1 MSVDWATLWP
11 HLGNIAAWVAIFVIA
26 TGLLQNALSLFQ
38 LAYAYRALRRRHVEP
53 RTSALYD
60 RLSDVA
66 MPISLLAPAFNEEA
80 TIVESVRSLL
90 ALQYPTFEVIVVNDG
105 SKDRTLDVLV
115 EAFELRPVARAFES
129 SVPHKPVRGIYGS
142 PRYPRLLV
150 VDKHNGGKADAL
162 NAGMS
167 VCRTPLFCAIDADSV
182 LEPDALLR
190 VVQPFIDDPQ
200 RTIAAGGTIRI
211 ANGCKVRAGRVVEV
225 GLPNRLL
232 PLLQVMEYLRAFL
245 MARLAWSE
253 LNALILISGAFG
265 IFRRAEAIEVGG
277 YSLGTV
283 GEDLELIIKLHRHM
297 RDKGRDYRISF
308 IPEPVCW
315 TEAPE
320 TLAVLG
326 RQRSRWQRG
335 ALETFAKH
343 RDMLFNRRY
352 GRIGAIGMGNMLLV
366 DVLGPIVE
374 VLGYVLVP
382 VFWALGL
389 LSIEYLV
396 AFVAVTF
403 AFGVTVSVGSLI
415 LEELELRR
423 VTGPGGLLLLL
434 LTAVVENFGYRQLN
448 NLWRIRGWWQFLRK
462 SEAWGTMTRRGFATA
477 TS

>member
-1 MSVDWATLWP
+1 MSIDWMPFWSG
-11 HLGNIAAWVAIFVIA
+11 LGTIAEWVAIFVIA
-26 TGLLQNALSLFQ
+26 TGLLQNAISLFQ
-38 LAYAYRALRRRHVEP
+38 LGFAYHALRRRHVEP
-53 RTSALYD
+53 RSSALYG
-60 RLSDVA
+60 RLSEVA

-80 TIVESVRSLL
+80 TIAESVRSLL
-90 ALQYPTFEVIVVNDG
+90 SLQYPNFEVIVVNDG

-115 EAFELRPVARAFES
+115 EAFELQPVSRAFES

-142 PRYPRLLV
+142 SRHPRLLV
-150 VDKHNGGKADAL
+150 VDKLNGGKADAL
-162 NAGMS
+162 NAGIS

-182 LEPDALLR
+182 LESDALLR
-190 VVQPFIDDPQ
+190 IVQPFVEDPMN
-200 RTIAAGGTIRI
+200 TIAAGGTIRI
-211 ANGCKVRAGRVVEV
+211 ANGCKVRAGRVVGV
-225 GLPNRLL
+225 GLPTRLL

-265 IFRRAEAIEVGG
+265 IFRRAEAVEVGG
-277 YSLGTV
+277 YTLGTV
-283 GEDLELIIKLHRHM
+283 GEDLEIIIKLHRLM
-297 RDKGRDYRISF
+297 RERKRTYRIAF

-335 ALETFAKH
+335 ALETFFKH
-343 RDMLFNRRY
+343 KDMLFNPRY
-352 GRIGAIGMGNMLLV
+352 GRIGTIGMGNMLLV

-374 VLGYVLVP
+374 VLGYLLVP
-382 VFWALGL
+382 AFWALGL
-389 LSIEYLV
+389 LNVAYLV
-396 AFVAVTF
+396 AFIAVTF
-403 AFGVTVSVGSLI
+403 TFGIAVSAGSLI

-423 VTGPGGLLLLL
+423 VTGPTGLMVLLAA
-434 LTAVVENFGYRQLN
+434 AVVENFGYRQIN

-477 TS
+477 S